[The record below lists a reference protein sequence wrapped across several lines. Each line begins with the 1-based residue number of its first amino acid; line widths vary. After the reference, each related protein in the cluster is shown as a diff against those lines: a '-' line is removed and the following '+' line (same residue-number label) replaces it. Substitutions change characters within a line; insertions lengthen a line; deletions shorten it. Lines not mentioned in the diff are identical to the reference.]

1 MKQENASDISAAVM
15 TTINLAA
22 LTLSSE
28 ASGILSAFAPIIQNG
43 VQRALTNIGQNKL
56 TEREKVRVGSSVYWA
71 IKAIEEH
78 QKAEHPALQD
88 QFDAQT
94 IDALI
99 ESLFRAASEDSQEQK
114 DQAYGSLLGNFAYQN
129 KFDGGALF
137 TLAKILKELTFDEML
152 LIASLY
158 GRPTENYEPIYN
170 KFLNNEDLV
179 AGELVNHFLRL
190 RDFGVTVRTYPYTTN
205 HTVGSLKLSA
215 LGQGLYELAG
225 LDKLA
230 PEECSRLRN
239 LLDIYIHE

>member
-1 MKQENASDISAAVM
+1 MTNEKASDISAAVM
-15 TTINLAA
+15 ATINLAT
-22 LTLSSE
+22 LSLSSE
-28 ASGILSAFAPIIQNG
+28 ASGILSAFSPVIQNG
-43 VQRALTNIGQNKL
+43 IQRVLTTIGPSKL
-56 TEREKVRVGSSVYWA
+56 TDREKVRVGASVHWA

-78 QKAEHPALQD
+78 RNAGHSALQD
-88 QFDAQT
+88 QFDAKT

-158 GRPTENYEPIYN
+158 GRPAENYEPIYN

-230 PEECSRLRN
+230 PEECSRLRD